1 MIVNID
7 QCDLDLLAGTSLSG
21 KYGIYGDGCKELCSN
36 ISNSAITCNARI
48 GDCFWLY
55 SSNEGVEGAGSCK
68 DKNNAS
74 LKCTWVMNGDQCKT
88 GLEGTTLEND
98 CFWIWGDAS
107 GLEGTCAE
115 KVWCN
120 TM

>member
-1 MIVNID
+1 MIVNTD
-7 QCDLDLLAGTSLSG
+7 QCNSDLLAETSLSG
-21 KYGIYGDGCKELCSN
+21 KCGIYGDGCKELCSN
-36 ISNSAITCNARI
+36 ISSSAVTCNARI

-55 SSNEGVEGAGSCK
+55 SSNGGVEGAGSCK
-68 DKNNAS
+68 DKNDAN
-74 LKCTWVMNGDQCKT
+74 LECTWFMNGDQCKT

-98 CFWIWGDAS
+98 CFWIWGEAS
-107 GLEGTCAE
+107 GLEGTCAQ